1 MATETYYQSKI
12 IKSMIADGGTAV
24 TGTLKTGEADIQ
36 GGMPYLIKERMPS
49 EDDLYH
55 LTIQYGSVAIDDAKE
70 DASILRNIVVEVKT
84 PDNYKRV
91 MRAIKEVDGLYEIVD
106 PVPLKKHEPLQ
117 IHKINNVRQRGG
129 LGIIA
134 HSYAQVKEY
143 LDAQ

>member
-36 GGMPYLIKERMPS
+36 GGMPMVYFHDGKC
-49 EDDLYH
+49 DDI
-55 LTIQYGSVAIDDAKE
+55 T
-70 DASILRNIVVEVKT
+70 ILRNIVVEVKT

-143 LDAQ
+143 LDAH